1 MKRFIQRMIL
11 AAALLMPA
19 VAVASPSMIPVQGTL
34 YDATGRPVS
43 GTLPVTYTLYADPDG
58 VTTLWADAIPTLFTN
73 GIFTTYLGSESPLN
87 LVLFR
92 DYETV
97 WVGIAIDGDAEIGR
111 FRVATAPFAAYADF
125 CGTAAVLSADGST
138 SVVNATIATAD
149 GRYAPLSHRTP
160 WATIDGIPT
169 DLADGDRVLTEAEV
183 DAFVS
188 NNGYQLT
195 SDSLAWSR
203 LTGIPADL
211 ADGDRVL
218 TEAEV
223 DAFVS
228 DNGYQ
233 LTSDSLAWSRLTGI
247 PADLADG
254 ARVLTEAE
262 VDDFVSDNGFVT
274 TAVGD
279 SRYALVS
286 HRLPWTTIDGIP
298 ADLADGDRVL
308 TEAEVDAFAN
318 NNGYLSQAVADGRYA
333 AASHSQPWS
342 SLTGVP
348 AGFADGVDDT
358 VNEAQV
364 DAWAGNNGYV
374 TQDNGDLRYAR
385 ASHTQAWSTITSVP
399 AGFADGV
406 DDVLT
411 EAQVDAFANNNN
423 YAPRGLTLSTR
434 NCTRTPSSGYVNNFD
449 APVNFA
455 CPSGQVLVG
464 TDSIHDNGTEDRR
477 YAFTCCEIFIPN

>member
-58 VTTLWADAIPTLFTN
+58 ATTLWADAIPTLFTN

-160 WATIDGIPT
+160 WATIDGIPA

-228 DNGYQ
+228 NNAFVTTVVG
-233 LTSDSLAWSRLTGI
+233 DSRYALASHRTPWSTIDGI

-254 ARVLTEAE
+254 DRVLTEAE

-286 HRLPWTTIDGIP
+286 HRTPWTTIDGIP

-308 TEAEVDAFAN
+308 SEAEVDAFAN
-318 NNGYLSQAVADGRYA
+318 NNGYLTQAVADGR
-333 AASHSQPWS
+333 
-342 SLTGVP
+342 
-348 AGFADGVDDT
+348 
-358 VNEAQV
+358 
-364 DAWAGNNGYV
+364 
-374 TQDNGDLRYAR
+374 
-385 ASHTQAWSTITSVP
+385 
-399 AGFADGV
+399 
-406 DDVLT
+406 
-411 EAQVDAFANNNN
+411 
-423 YAPRGLTLSTR
+423 
-434 NCTRTPSSGYVNNFD
+434 
-449 APVNFA
+449 
-455 CPSGQVLVG
+455 
-464 TDSIHDNGTEDRR
+464 
-477 YAFTCCEIFIPN
+477 

>member
-1 MKRFIQRMIL
+1 MKRFVQRMIL
-11 AAALLMPA
+11 AAALLLPS
-19 VAVASPSMIPVQGTL
+19 VAIASPSMIPVQGTL
-34 YDATGRPVS
+34 YDDTGRPVS
-43 GTLPVTYTLYADPDG
+43 GTLPVNYTLYADPDG
-58 VTTLWADAIPTLFTN
+58 VTTLWADSIPTLFTN
-73 GIFTTYLGSESPLN
+73 GIFTTYLGSDSPLN

-111 FRVATAPFAAYADF
+111 FRVATAPFAAFADF

-160 WATIDGIPT
+160 WATIDGIPA
-169 DLADGDRVLTEAEV
+169 DLADGDRVLTEGEV
-183 DAFVS
+183 DAFVA

-203 LTGIPADL
+203 LTGIPADI

-223 DAFVS
+223 DAFVAN
-228 DNGYQ
+228 NGYQ
-233 LTSDSLAWSRLTGI
+233 LTSDSLAWSRLT
-247 PADLADG
+247 
-254 ARVLTEAE
+254 
-262 VDDFVSDNGFVT
+262 
-274 TAVGD
+274 
-279 SRYALVS
+279 
-286 HRLPWTTIDGIP
+286 GIP

-333 AASHSQPWS
+333 AASHAQPWS

-411 EAQVDAFANNNN
+411 EAQVDSFVSNNNF
-423 YAPRGLTLSTR
+423 APRGLTLSTR
-434 NCTRTPSSGYVNNFD
+434 NCTRSPSSGYVNTFD

-464 TDSIHDNGTEDRR
+464 TDSIHDNGREDRV